1 MKKEHWN
8 FPNKIKFM
16 QKGGIIAPQ
25 ILKKIN
31 DKRNLLEHEFKKPS
45 LEQVEDALDVATLF
59 ISYASSLTKTPNL
72 LYVER
77 RRRVY
82 YKLFFDKVE
91 IKFVF
96 IDSKERERFSIMEGD
111 RSFNLLKK
119 EALKYCI
126 PILHF

>member
-1 MKKEHWN
+1 
-8 FPNKIKFM
+8 M